1 MKYFIKFADTLSTS
15 MGKAFSWC
23 IVILMGGTVYEVVM
37 AYVFNAPTLWNFDFS
52 MQMYGAILMMSG
64 AYCLA
69 TEAHVRGDV
78 IYRLFSQR
86 TQAWIDL
93 VLYFIFFFPGV
104 VALAFYGYE
113 YAALAWKIKE
123 TSWSSPAQ
131 IQIYMVKSMIPA
143 AGVLLIIQGISE
155 VFRSIICIQTGQW
168 PARLVV
174 AEETE
179 QVLMRAAQDEDK
191 KMLFSLT
198 NPEVAI
204 LMMGIF
210 LFAVLLGFPIAFTLM
225 AMGIGFGYYAYYDA
239 TMMEHIFDNRIFQ
252 LFVQNTYTVMDNNVL
267 TAVPLF
273 LFMGY
278 LVERAG
284 IVAKLFFAIRL
295 AAHRLPASMAV
306 AALITCTLFSTA
318 TGIIGA
324 VVTLMGL
331 LAWPA
336 MVKAGYDK
344 KFASGIICAGGC
356 LGILIPPSIMLI
368 VYSVI
373 AQLSPLRL
381 FAAAIFPGLMLA
393 GLYIAYAVTR
403 AWLNPSIAPKPP
415 AEDIPPRAEILKEVL
430 VSFVPLF
437 GLIMLVLGT
446 ILAGIA
452 TPAEAAAAGAFGAIL
467 LSWFYKTLKWQNF
480 KESVFLTAKTTAMIM
495 WLFIGS
501 WTFSSV
507 FSYLGGHEVF
517 EHFFTSINISTWQ
530 FLIIT
535 QIIIFLLGWPLEWT
549 EILIIFVPIFLP
561 LLEVFGVNPYFF
573 AMLIALNLQ
582 TSFLTPP
589 MAMSAYYLK
598 GVQKSNVEL
607 MEIFRGIMPFLGIVI
622 FAMFLMY
629 MFPGIA
635 LWLPETLFA
644 D

>member
-1 MKYFIKFADTLSTS
+1 MFG
-15 MGKAFSWC
+15 M
-23 IVILMGGTVYEVVM
+23 
-37 AYVFNAPTLWNFDFS
+37 
-52 MQMYGAILMMSG
+52 
-64 AYCLA
+64 
-69 TEAHVRGDV
+69 
-78 IYRLFSQR
+78 
-86 TQAWIDL
+86 
-93 VLYFIFFFPGV
+93 
-104 VALAFYGYE
+104 
-113 YAALAWKIKE
+113 
-123 TSWSSPAQ
+123 
-131 IQIYMVKSMIPA
+131 
-143 AGVLLIIQGISE
+143 
-155 VFRSIICIQTGQW
+155 
-168 PARLVV
+168 
-174 AEETE
+174 
-179 QVLMRAAQDEDK
+179 
-191 KMLFSLT
+191 T
-198 NPEVAI
+198 NPETA
-204 LMMGIF
+204 LFMMCIF
-210 LFAVLLGFPIAFTLM
+210 LFFVLLGFPIAFTLL
-225 AMGIGFGYYAYYDA
+225 AMGVGFGYFAYYNPE
-239 TMMEHIFDNRIFQ
+239 TMDSLLDNRIFD
-252 LFVQNTYTVMDNNVL
+252 LVVQNTYSVMDNHVL

-295 AAHRLPASMAV
+295 ASHRLPASMAV

-344 KFASGIICAGGC
+344 KFASGVICAGGC

-381 FAAAIFPGLMLA
+381 FAAAIFPGLLLA

-517 EHFFTSINISTWQ
+517 EHFFTSINISTC
-530 FLIIT
+530 
-535 QIIIFLLGWPLEWT
+535 

-561 LLEVFGVNPYFF
+561 LLEVFDVNPYFF

-598 GVQKSNVEL
+598 GVQKNNVEL
-607 MEIFRGIMPFLGIVI
+607 MEIFRGIMPFLAIVI

-644 D
+644 N